1 MYLFHRVLNTESSHK
16 YNQFPPFS
24 NRTRNRPLHYKWY
37 NYRMYD
43 VLVLLTLLLIL
54 LLPLCHGSIFLSS
67 HCLIAKNVSDVADV
81 LINWSYFCFR
91 NKITL
96 TFFPMSIFPV
106 LCLCQNYDLWNRS
119 NLCATVQHSVWQKK
133 QRRLQQLQLSTL
145 HCTIWDVLILHY
157 FIIFQLNNLLKQF
170 YQRYNENKICVKKRS
185 I

>member
-16 YNQFPPFS
+16 YNQFPPLS
-24 NRTRNRPLHYKWY
+24 NRIRNRPLHYKWY
-37 NYRMYD
+37 NYKVYD

-119 NLCATVQHSVWQKK
+119 IFVPLSSIPFGRKNSVVCNSYSYRPYIALYETSWFYIT
-133 QRRLQQLQLSTL
+133 LSSS
-145 HCTIWDVLILHY
+145 
-157 FIIFQLNNLLKQF
+157 N
-170 YQRYNENKICVKKRS
+170 
-185 I
+185 